1 MSSHVLLSECTTTQ
15 SGVLVRAHGESGGDL
30 AGGTLL
36 YRLDDLSDG
45 RQVALDT
52 ANDLVVDILEVIDVH
67 PWFAQVLPQSL
78 RIERKLHEYVHL
90 GRLLAHDQLTVVCR

>member
-15 SGVLVRAHGESGGDL
+15 SGVLVRAYGEGGGDL

-52 ANDLVVDILEVIDVH
+52 ANDLVIDVLEVVECH
-67 PWFAQVLPQSL
+67 PLFAQMLPQRL
-78 RIERKLHEYVHL
+78 GVEGELHEDVHL
-90 GRLLAHDQLTVVCR
+90 GGLLADD